1 MKVLLSSANRSI
13 LSRWANVLAVLNR
26 VERAGSLNDLRNM
39 SLRGKYD
46 LVLVHRSLVDRDQIS
61 QLLVSSPENKFF
73 LLSDR
78 PDEEEGLAFL
88 KRGIVGYGNTYMSRP
103 RLLEAVKSVSNG
115 SVWVGQRIMQ
125 RLIAE
130 VHARAKEDGAGTD
143 EKSPALAALTA
154 RERQIA
160 GLVAK
165 GNSNLEIA
173 SALNITERTVKAHL
187 TSIYEKT
194 GIGNRLGLA
203 LLVNQG

>member
-1 MKVLLSSANRSI
+1 MKILLSSKNRST
-13 LSRWANVLAVLNR
+13 LSRWANALAVLNR
-26 VERAGSLNDLRNM
+26 VERAGSLYDFKDML
-39 SLRGKYD
+39 SQGKFD
-46 LVLVHRSLVDRDQIS
+46 VILVHRPLIDRDKFPE
-61 QLLVSSPENKFF
+61 LHASSADDRFF
-73 LLSDR
+73 LLSDS
-78 PDEEEGLAFL
+78 PDEDEGVFFL
-88 KRGIVGYGNTYMSRP
+88 KHGAVGYGNSYMP
-103 RLLEAVKSVSNG
+103 RLRLVQAVNSISNG